1 MPTVLCRLPNHVG
14 DCCMCL
20 PALRLLEASGYTP
33 ALVGKRWAED
43 LMAGMGWRFDPITGH
58 VTEDIKRIRYLAQ
71 NANAT
76 KGLLFPNSLG
86 SALLFKFGQIESA
99 GLTTDC
105 RSLLLSTKISEPPK
119 CHEVE
124 RFFHVAHEAIKA
136 WGSVPAWDKVP
147 QSLGLH
153 LLKRHEAAAKNLMEK
168 YGIPKRYAVLAPV
181 ARGLQD
187 GQNKSWAHFNDLVK
201 PLRDHG
207 VEPIIFPNKEE
218 AEAAKRACPDASIF
232 EPTTLG
238 NFAAIVKHSQLVV
251 ANDSGVS
258 HIAAAVGAKCIT
270 LVGVTDPVRTAP
282 WSTDAVILGKKDQW
296 PTIGEVISALTK
308 LISH

>member
-1 MPTVLCRLPNHVG
+1 
-14 DCCMCL
+14 MCL

-58 VTEDIKRIRYLAQ
+58 VSEDLKRIRYLAQ
-71 NANAT
+71 NAGAA

-105 RSLLLSTKISEPPK
+105 RSLLLSEKISEPPK

-136 WGSVPAWDKVP
+136 WGGTPAWDKVP
-147 QSLGLH
+147 KNLGLL

-168 YGIPKRYAVLAPV
+168 YGIPKRYVVLAPV

-187 GQNKSWAHFNDLVK
+187 GQNKSWEHFNDLVK
-201 PLRDHG
+201 PLRDLG
-207 VEPIIFPNKEE
+207 IEPIVFPNKEE
-218 AEAAKRACPDASIF
+218 AEAVKKACPDASIF

-238 NFAAIVKHSQLVV
+238 NFAAIVKHAQLVI

-258 HIAAAVGAKCIT
+258 HIAAAVGAKGLT
-270 LVGVTDPVRTAP
+270 LIGVTDPVRTSP
-282 WSTDAVILGKKDQW
+282 WSPNAVLLGKKGQW
-296 PTIGEVISALTK
+296 PTVDEVVSTMTRLVAP
-308 LISH
+308 

>member
-1 MPTVLCRLPNHVG
+1 MTTTILCRLPNHVG

-58 VTEDIKRIRYLAQ
+58 VSEDVKRIRYLAQ
-71 NANAT
+71 NAGASR
-76 KGLLFPNSLG
+76 GLLFPNSLG
-86 SALLFKFGQIESA
+86 SALLFKFGAIESA

-105 RSLLLSTKISEPPK
+105 RSFLLSVKIPEPAK
-119 CHEVE
+119 CHETE

-136 WGSVPAWDKVP
+136 WGGTPAWDKVP
-147 QSLGLH
+147 KNLGLN
-153 LLKRHEAAAKNLMEK
+153 LLKRHEAAAKNLREK
-168 YGIPKRYAVLAPV
+168 YGIPKRYVVLAPV

-187 GQNKSWAHFNDLVK
+187 GQNKSWAHFNDLVE
-201 PLRDHG
+201 PLRNMG
-207 VEPIIFPNKEE
+207 IEPVVFPNKEE
-218 AEAAKRACPDASIF
+218 QEAARAACPDASIY

-238 NFAAIVKHSQLVV
+238 NFAAICKNAQLVI

-258 HIAAAVGAKCIT
+258 HIAAAVGAKGLT
-270 LVGVTDPVRTAP
+270 LIGVTDPVRTSP
-282 WSTDAVILGKKDQW
+282 WSTNAVLLGEKGRW
-296 PTIGEVISALTK
+296 PKPSEVISTIRKMLA
-308 LISH
+308 

>member
-1 MPTVLCRLPNHVG
+1 
-14 DCCMCL
+14 MCL
-20 PALRLLEASGYTP
+20 PALRLLAASGYTP

-58 VTEDIKRIRYLAQ
+58 VSEDLKRIRYLAQ
-71 NANAT
+71 NASAV

-105 RSLLLSTKISEPPK
+105 RSLLLSEKIPEPPK

-136 WGSVPAWDKVP
+136 WGGTPAWNKVP
-147 QSLGLH
+147 KNLGLL

-168 YGIPKRYAVLAPV
+168 YGIPKRYVVLAPV

-187 GQNKSWAHFNDLVK
+187 GQNKSWEHFNDLVK
-201 PLRDHG
+201 PLRNLG
-207 VEPIIFPNKEE
+207 VEPIVFPNKEE
-218 AEAAKRACPDASIF
+218 EEAVKKACPDASIF

-238 NFAAIVKHSQLVV
+238 NFAAIVKHAQLVI

-258 HIAAAVGAKCIT
+258 HIAAAVGAKGLT
-270 LVGVTDPVRTAP
+270 LIGVTDPVRTSP
-282 WSTDAVILGKKDQW
+282 WSPNAVILGKKGQW
-296 PTIGEVISALTK
+296 PTVDEVVSTMTRLVAP
-308 LISH
+308 

>member
-1 MPTVLCRLPNHVG
+1 
-14 DCCMCL
+14 MCL

-58 VTEDIKRIRYLAQ
+58 VSEDLKRIRYLAQ
-71 NANAT
+71 NAGAA

-105 RSLLLSTKISEPPK
+105 RSLLLSEKISEPPK

-136 WGSVPAWDKVP
+136 WGGTPAWDKVP
-147 QSLGLH
+147 KNLGLL

-168 YGIPKRYAVLAPV
+168 YGIPKRYVVLAPV

-187 GQNKSWAHFNDLVK
+187 GQNKSWEHFNDLV
-201 PLRDHG
+201 
-207 VEPIIFPNKEE
+207 EPIVFPNKEE
-218 AEAAKRACPDASIF
+218 AEAVKKACPDASIF

-238 NFAAIVKHSQLVV
+238 NFAAIVKHAQLVI

-258 HIAAAVGAKCIT
+258 HIAAAVGAKGLT
-270 LVGVTDPVRTAP
+270 LIGVTDPVRTSP
-282 WSTDAVILGKKDQW
+282 WSPNAVLLGKKGQW
-296 PTIGEVISALTK
+296 PTVDEVVSTMTRLVAP
-308 LISH
+308 

>member
-1 MPTVLCRLPNHVG
+1 MPTILCRLPNHVG

-58 VTEDIKRIRYLAQ
+58 VTEDVKRIRYLAQ
-71 NANAT
+71 NAGAQ

-86 SALLFKFGQIESA
+86 SALLFKFGAIDSA

-105 RSLLLSTKISEPPK
+105 RSLLLSVKIPEPPK
-119 CHEVE
+119 CHETE

-136 WGSVPAWDKVP
+136 WGGTPAWGKVP
-147 QSLGLH
+147 KSLGLQ
-153 LLKRHEAAAKNLMEK
+153 LLKRHEAAAKNLVAK
-168 YGIPKRYAVLAPV
+168 YSIPKRYAVLAPV

-187 GQNKSWAHFNDLVK
+187 GQNKSWTHFNDLVE
-201 PLRDHG
+201 PLKAMG
-207 VEPIIFPNKEE
+207 ITPIIFPNKEE
-218 AEAAKRACPDASIF
+218 TEAARRACPDAAIF

-238 NFAAIVKHSQLVV
+238 NFAAICKHAEIVI

-258 HIAAAVGAKCIT
+258 HIAAAVGVQSLT
-270 LVGVTDPVRTAP
+270 LIGVTDPVRTSP
-282 WSTDAVILGKKDQW
+282 WSTQAVILGKKGQW
-296 PTIGEVISALTK
+296 PTVDEVIRQLQK
-308 LISH
+308 IIQI